1 MAERLSPL
9 DGSFLRVETE
19 NAHMHFAWT
28 ALLDPPESRPRPTLR
43 ALRRHIAGRLHLVP
57 RFRQRLAPT
66 PLDLAEPCWEDD
78 PDFELAEHV
87 VSLSSQADRM
97 PTDRFAALT
106 DAVLSQ
112 PLDRDRPL
120 WRLYVVPRLED
131 GRIGLVAKMHHA
143 MVDGRA
149 AVALALLL
157 FDARP
162 GAQAGDPPAWSP
174 RPGAG
179 TVRRTAD
186 VVADGAV
193 ESYRAVRAGA
203 RLAGSPVSSGAR
215 LGGTL
220 RRAALAME
228 EDLLRPAPPSFLNGQ
243 IGPERTL
250 VGHRAPLEQVRAIKE
265 AAAVTLNDVC
275 LAAVTGAL
283 RELAMGRG
291 ELPRPLKA
299 MVPVSV
305 RGEAE
310 EASQGNR
317 ISLAFIDLPL
327 QTSSPRER
335 LRRVHEA
342 TSEFKREGRAAGTA
356 AVIGALGLLPGP
368 LKGTAV
374 RMIGGPRAYNLTVS
388 NVPGPSDPLY
398 VLGAELSEAYP
409 AVPIADDHALSVGLF
424 TYRGGAHFGFYA
436 DPGALPDARELPDAM
451 NVSLLALGQ
460 DVAHAT
466 PARRVV

>member
-19 NAHMHFAWT
+19 NAHMHVAWT

-97 PTDRFAALT
+97 PADRFRALT

-112 PLDRDRPL
+112 PLDRARPL
-120 WRLYVVPRLED
+120 WRLYVVPRLDD

-157 FDARP
+157 FDTTARGRRRRPARLVAAP
-162 GAQAGDPPAWSP
+162 GGRHGAAHRGRGGRRRGRVLPRRARGRAAGGVAGQLGGAPGRHAAPGCAGDGGGPAASRRRRRSSTGRSAPSARWS
-174 RPGAG
+174 A
-179 TVRRTAD
+179 T
-186 VVADGAV
+186 
-193 ESYRAVRAGA
+193 
-203 RLAGSPVSSGAR
+203 
-215 LGGTL
+215 
-220 RRAALAME
+220 
-228 EDLLRPAPPSFLNGQ
+228 
-243 IGPERTL
+243 
-250 VGHRAPLEQVRAIKE
+250 GHRSSRCCGIKE

-275 LAAVTGAL
+275 LAGVTGAL

-317 ISLAFIDLPL
+317 ISLAFLDLPL
-327 QTSSPRER
+327 QASSPRER

-342 TSEFKREGRAAGTA
+342 TSEFKREGRAAG
-356 AVIGALGLLPGP
+356 
-368 LKGTAV
+368 
-374 RMIGGPRAYNLTVS
+374 
-388 NVPGPSDPLY
+388 
-398 VLGAELSEAYP
+398 
-409 AVPIADDHALSVGLF
+409 
-424 TYRGGAHFGFYA
+424 
-436 DPGALPDARELPDAM
+436 
-451 NVSLLALGQ
+451 
-460 DVAHAT
+460 
-466 PARRVV
+466 RRR